1 MSAAGGYLILALT
14 IPAASQ
20 VVNADMDAASAVL
33 ESTSGCRLLLD
44 GERGAWTFEVDGQA
58 VVAEARVAA
67 IVPRAVAIPEG
78 TRFIRLRLFQHGGD
92 WDAYLGYLEFRRR
105 GEEQA
110 SYRDSFTSETLRKA
124 YARAENVMWRTDTE
138 GGLLCP
144 NARDVWAEIVYEAAP
159 TEIRWVYQ
167 VVDADSVIEV
177 YASADGDAWT
187 LLTRK
192 SGEGGITPHFRD
204 EDAAPL
210 MDAQAV
216 PLGPARC
223 RKSAA
228 DDKLGPAE
236 RAVLERE
243 IASGLR
249 LSAEFTLLKAVPV
262 VAVDLALENVG
273 KTDAEVLGLRPGG
286 GFRLD
291 VGGPAER
298 CTVIPNDYWFGP
310 RHIVRLDEQTD
321 TTEWWATAL
330 VDRATERTAVLGIA
344 EAANAGVTYRLRRE
358 GTEVRGEIDA
368 DLSPTR
374 ARTPLIIPAGASFRL
389 CRLLVLEGEQVHAAL
404 EQYGDLIVKNAEVK
418 LRHRAYSGLFTG
430 YSSSPDLT
438 TVVRLDEAR
447 VMKLVGLLKEKVGR
461 YGIDTVKIEFE
472 PCGSPNLLDPER
484 YHMVDYF
491 SKGPRALTDAL
502 RGLGC
507 HPALQSRTF
516 TYVTGGAPHE
526 RERTA
531 EHYRRFTRE
540 WGFEYLMLDFNET
553 DIRNEDH
560 TRPLMQVFRDRFR
573 MIREAVGDEVFIEA
587 CMIPYGPVIGT
598 ADGYRASID
607 YRGGNEDLLLGNFAT
622 RYHLHGRVF
631 QLDTEFY
638 DIAERPFVWGARNV
652 VTPLEGTRAWVSLC
666 GLTGYSF
673 LFGGAIEE
681 TSDERFHLA
690 SRALPVSGVAARPID
705 LAEHA
710 LPEVWSLSISRERPW
725 RQTIGLFNWDYEGA
739 RTVMADLARCGL
751 PPGRTFAAFDFW
763 QGRFL
768 GEVSD
773 RLEARLPARNAQVVW
788 LTEIGD
794 RPEVIGGTRHLT
806 GFLNGR
812 VTGWDAGNHTLRG
825 VASGHGDEQVSLFV
839 YVPQRWSVRSA
850 AGASFEQVEQRA
862 VRLDVP
868 TPGEEEA
875 KWAVAFDPAAT
886 VR

>member
-1 MSAAGGYLILALT
+1 
-14 IPAASQ
+14 
-20 VVNADMDAASAVL
+20 MDATDAVL
-33 ESTSGCRLLLD
+33 ESASGWRLVLD
-44 GERGAWTFEVDGQA
+44 GERGAWTFEVAGRP
-58 VVAEARVAA
+58 VISEARVET
-67 IVPRAVAIPEG
+67 ILPRPVAIPEG
-78 TRFIRLRLFQHGGD
+78 TRFVRFRLFQHGGD
-92 WDAYLGYLEFRRR
+92 WDAYVGYLEFRRR
-105 GEEQA
+105 GEERA
-110 SYRDSFTSETLRKA
+110 SYSDSFTSETPRQA
-124 YARAENVMWRTDTE
+124 YVRAENALWRTDTE

-167 VVDADSVIEV
+167 VVDADDVIEV

-187 LLTRK
+187 LLARK

-204 EDAAPL
+204 EDAVPL
-210 MDAQAV
+210 VDAQAV
-216 PLGPARC
+216 ALRPARC

-236 RAVLERE
+236 RAVLDRE
-243 IASGLR
+243 IAPGLR
-249 LSAEFTLLKAVPV
+249 LTAEFTLLKAMPV
-262 VAVDLALENVG
+262 VAVDLALENAG
-273 KTDAEVLGLRPGG
+273 KTDAQVLGLRPGG

-291 VGGPAER
+291 VGAPAER
-298 CTVIPNDYWFGP
+298 CTVISNDYWFGP
-310 RHIVRLDEQTD
+310 RHIVRLDQQAD

-330 VDRATERTAVLGIA
+330 VDRATERAVVLGVA

-358 GTEVRGEIDA
+358 GAEVRGEIDA

-374 ARTPLIIPAGASFRL
+374 TRTPLTIPAGSSFRL

-404 EQYGDLIVKNAEVK
+404 EQYGDLIAKNAEVK

-438 TVVRLDEAR
+438 TVVRLDEPR

-461 YGIDTVKIEFE
+461 YGIDYVKIEFE
-472 PCGSPNLLDPER
+472 PGGSPNLLDPER
-484 YHMVDYF
+484 YNMAEYF
-491 SKGPRALTDAL
+491 PNGPRALTDAL
-502 RGLGC
+502 RALGF

-516 TYVTGGAPHE
+516 TYVTGGDPHE

-531 EHYRRFTRE
+531 ELYRRFTRE

-553 DIRNEDH
+553 GIRNEDH

-587 CMIPYGPVIGT
+587 CMIPYGPVIGV

-607 YRGGNEDLLLGNFAT
+607 YRGGNEDLLLGNLAT
-622 RYHLHGRVF
+622 RYYLHGRVF

-638 DIAERPFVWGARNV
+638 DVAERPFVWTARNV

-673 LFGGAIEE
+673 LFGGAIEQ

-690 SRALPVSGVAARPID
+690 GRALPVSGVAARPID

-710 LPEVWSLSISRERPW
+710 LPEVWSLAVSREHPL
-725 RQTIGLFNWDYEGA
+725 RQTIGLFNWDYEGV
-739 RTVMADLARCGL
+739 RTVTADLARCSL
-751 PPGRTFAAFDFW
+751 PAGRTFAAFDFW
-763 QGRFL
+763 QGKFL
-768 GEVSD
+768 GEVSG
-773 RLEARLPARNAQVVW
+773 RLEAQLPARNAKVVW

-812 VTGWDAGNHTLRG
+812 VTGWDPGNHALRG
-825 VASGHGDEQVSLFV
+825 VASGHGDERVSLFI
-839 YVPQRWSVRSA
+839 YVPQRWGVRSVE
-850 AGASFEQVEQRA
+850 GASSEQVEQRV

-868 TPGEEEA
+868 TPGEEA
-875 KWAVAFDPAAT
+875 KWAVVFDPAAT